1 MTALTPMEAAL
12 AGLLHDIGKLAQRA
26 HPNED
31 ALARAYRE
39 AGRDLDG
46 LAAAILPLRDG
57 RHTHRHALWSDFA
70 LLCAERKGARWPHE
84 VDGARLEAVA
94 VRHHAPRPE
103 DAGDWILTMADR
115 LASGLERKQSEEEE
129 EARGLKLRE
138 VELRALLPA
147 LDINRGTLPEDRL
160 VHPAEELSPEA
171 MPTRNASPQDQ
182 PRRYGQLWDQWLAQF
197 VALATDSLSARRF
210 EQALLGI
217 SSRLLWA
224 VPSSTVD
231 QPDVSLHDHARAVAA
246 IAACL
251 AAWHRARDAWDVKA
265 VKDHAQPKFRL
276 AALDLSGIQKALFR
290 LAGRAGASRILRARS
305 FLMGQTVEAALHLLL
320 ARLDLP
326 FSCVLLHAGGK
337 AELLLPDLPDL
348 DTRLEELREALDGW
362 MITHWQGD
370 LALILAAGPP
380 FAAGCFLKRG
390 KKNEVAEGYREERDR
405 LAQALEEAKLRPF
418 SGWRA
423 GGLLGT
429 GVIPAPFDA
438 ADGACASCGVRPAV
452 VQSEPDGARRCVVC
466 DAAYRLGQRLPAA
479 EGYALLPA
487 AGGAEAA
494 ASLPG
499 DVRLVPERWRDRDA
513 VCVTSFTREEAGS
526 APYRPP
532 AYVARITNPEDAR
545 YRHAGVADEEG
556 EDFNQGDVM
565 TFAHIGAEALE
576 EVEGR
581 ILGRDLLGIL
591 KADVDFL
598 GQIFAK
604 GLDKD
609 RSPARVA
616 QLSRLMDGYFAE
628 RLPWLLAREF
638 PAAYTVYAGGD
649 DLLLVLPW
657 RFALDCA
664 LLLREDF
671 EIFAG
676 RNPNLT
682 LSAGVAFAHP
692 KQPLA
697 LVVEEAEEALGE
709 AKAAGRNRLGV
720 FGRTLGWEKLEATLD
735 LAERLNARVR
745 EQLLPPT
752 FLHRMAW
759 FAARRAQ
766 AEAGEVRAADWNAKW
781 RYQQARFLERLAESQ
796 RPALAALLDET
807 LPPPGLKA
815 AADPEIAITTALW
828 RNR

>member
-1 MTALTPMEAAL
+1 
-12 AGLLHDIGKLAQRA
+12 
-26 HPNED
+26 
-31 ALARAYRE
+31 
-39 AGRDLDG
+39 
-46 LAAAILPLRDG
+46 
-57 RHTHRHALWSDFA
+57 
-70 LLCAERKGARWPHE
+70 
-84 VDGARLEAVA
+84 
-94 VRHHAPRPE
+94 
-103 DAGDWILTMADR
+103 
-115 LASGLERKQSEEEE
+115 
-129 EARGLKLRE
+129 
-138 VELRALLPA
+138 
-147 LDINRGTLPEDRL
+147 
-160 VHPAEELSPEA
+160 
-171 MPTRNASPQDQ
+171 
-182 PRRYGQLWDQWLAQF
+182 
-197 VALATDSLSARRF
+197 
-210 EQALLGI
+210 
-217 SSRLLWA
+217 
-224 VPSSTVD
+224 VD

-265 VKDHAQPKFRL
+265 VRDHTQPKFRL

-380 FAAGCFLKRG
+380 FAAERFLKRG
-390 KKNEVAEGYREERDR
+390 KNNEVAEGYREERDR
-405 LAQALEEAKLRPF
+405 LAQTLEEAKLRPF
-418 SGWRA
+418 SGWRP

-452 VQSEPDGARRCVVC
+452 VQSERDGARRCVVC

-487 AGGAEAA
+487 AGGTEAA

-499 DVRLVPERWRDRDA
+499 DVRLVPERWRGRDA
-513 VCVTSFTREEAGS
+513 VCVTSFTREAAGS
-526 APYRPP
+526 APYRPQ
-532 AYVARITNPEDAR
+532 AHVARITNPEDAR
-545 YRHAGVADEEG
+545 YRHAGVEAEEG
-556 EDFNQGDVM
+556 EVFAEGDVM

-598 GQIFAK
+598 GRIFAE
-604 GLDKD
+604 GLGTD

-657 RFALDCA
+657 RFALPCA
-664 LLLREDF
+664 RRLREDF
-671 EIFAG
+671 ERFAG
-676 RNPNLT
+676 GNPNLT

-697 LVVEEAEEALGE
+697 LVVEEAEEALSA

-720 FGRTLGWEKLEATLD
+720 FGRTLGWEKLDATLD
-735 LAERLNARVR
+735 LADRLNARVR

-759 FAARRAQ
+759 FAARRAH
-766 AEAGEVRAADWNAKW
+766 AEEGEVRAADWNAKW
-781 RYQQARFLERLAESQ
+781 RYQQARFLERLAELQ
-796 RPALAALLDET
+796 RPEHAALQALLDET